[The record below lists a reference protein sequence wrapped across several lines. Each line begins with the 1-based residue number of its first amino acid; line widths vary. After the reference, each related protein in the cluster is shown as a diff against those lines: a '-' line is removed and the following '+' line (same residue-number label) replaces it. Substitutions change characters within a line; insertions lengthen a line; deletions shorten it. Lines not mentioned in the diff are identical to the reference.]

1 MTRSSLTLL
10 LALSAVSA
18 VSALAARPADAQ
30 TRRTDT
36 FTWDGRVPGGRWIY
50 LRNVNGEVRVERGTG
65 DRVQVTATKRWRRG
79 DPNDVRIT
87 TEKAG
92 DGESVV
98 VCALY
103 NENTTCDEDGY
114 HGSGRRGSHW
124 GNDDN
129 DVSVDFVVRV
139 PSGVRVDA
147 STTNGDLSVTG
158 ATAEVVA
165 HTTNGD
171 VRAESTGGPVSAHTT
186 NGNVTASM
194 RDLGSARDLDF
205 STTNGSVVVEVP
217 ASLGAEVDLATTN
230 GHVASDFPMTLSGRI
245 DPRRLHATIGD
256 GSRRL
261 RLHSTNGNVEL
272 RKVQ

>member
-1 MTRSSLTLL
+1 
-10 LALSAVSA
+10 
-18 VSALAARPADAQ
+18 
-30 TRRTDT
+30 
-36 FTWDGRVPGGRWIY
+36 VPNGRWIY

-103 NENTTCDEDGY
+103 NENTSCDEDGY

-171 VRAESTGGPVSAHTT
+171 VRAESTGGPVSARTT

-205 STTNGSVVVEVP
+205 STTNGSVIVEVP

>member
-1 MTRSSLTLL
+1 MTSIASRVAPIALV
-10 LALSAVSA
+10 LA
-18 VSALAARPADAQ
+18 ALIARPAEAQ
-30 TRRTDT
+30 RRSDT
-36 FTWDGRVPGGRWIY
+36 FNWEGRVPSGRWIY

-65 DRVQVTATKRWRRG
+65 DRVQVTATKHWRRG
-79 DPNDVRIT
+79 NPDDVRIT

-103 NENTTCDEDGY
+103 DDRARCDEDGY
-114 HGSGRRGSHW
+114 HSSGHW
-124 GNDDN
+124 NGDRDN
-129 DVSVDFVVRV
+129 DVSVEFVVRV

-158 ATAEVVA
+158 ATSEVVA

-171 VRAESTGGPVSAHTT
+171 VRAESTGGPVTARTT

-194 RDLGSARDLDF
+194 RDLGSTRDLDF
-205 STTNGSVVVEVP
+205 TTTNGSVVVEVP
-217 ASLGAEVDLATTN
+217 ASLGAEVDMSTTN

-272 RKVQ
+272 RKAP

>member
-1 MTRSSLTLL
+1 MTRSSLTL
-10 LALSAVSA
+10 AL
-18 VSALAARPADAQ
+18 ALAALTALGALAPRPADAQ
-30 TRRTDT
+30 ARRTDT
-36 FTWDGRVPGGRWIY
+36 FTWDGRVPSGRWIY

-103 NENTTCDEDGY
+103 NENTSCDEDGY
-114 HGSGRRGSHW
+114 HGSGRRSHS

-158 ATAEVVA
+158 ATSEVVA

-205 STTNGSVVVEVP
+205 STTNGSVIVEVP
-217 ASLGAEVDLATTN
+217 ASLGAEVDMATTN
-230 GHVASDFPMTLSGRI
+230 GHVASDFSMTLSGRI
-245 DPRRLHATIGD
+245 DPRRLRATIGD

>member
-1 MTRSSLTLL
+1 MIRLTIALATL
-10 LALSAVSA
+10 GTALAL
-18 VSALAARPADAQ
+18 ARPAEAQ
-30 TRRTDT
+30 RRSDT
-36 FTWDGRVPGGRWIY
+36 FNWEGRVPSGKWIY

-65 DRVQVTATKRWRRG
+65 DKVQVTATKRWRRG
-79 DPNDVRIT
+79 NPDDVRIT
-87 TEKAG
+87 TEKAD

-103 NENTTCDEDGY
+103 NPDATCDENGY
-114 HGSGRRGSHW
+114 SSRGRRHYS

-129 DVSVDFVVRV
+129 DVNVEFVVRV
-139 PSGVRVDA
+139 PAGVRVDA

-158 ATAEVVA
+158 ATSEVIA

-171 VRAESTGGPVSAHTT
+171 VRAESTGGPVNASTT

-194 RDLGSARDLDF
+194 RDLGSSRDLDF
-205 STTNGSVVVEVP
+205 STTNGSVIVEVP
-217 ASLGAEVDLATTN
+217 ASLGAEIDMSTTN

-272 RKVQ
+272 RKVP